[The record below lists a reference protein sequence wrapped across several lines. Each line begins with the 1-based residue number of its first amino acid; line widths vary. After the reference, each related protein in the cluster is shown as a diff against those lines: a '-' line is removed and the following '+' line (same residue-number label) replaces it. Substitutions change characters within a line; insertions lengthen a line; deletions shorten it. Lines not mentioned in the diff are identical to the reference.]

1 MCIAIF
7 VPKGK
12 IIGKKT
18 LKRCYEANSDGFGY
32 AYFNNDKR
40 LIVRKFV
47 GEENIK
53 REIRNF
59 YELRNANLDKQFMI
73 HFRIATHGAV
83 GVTCCHPFVVNRKT
97 VFCHNGVL
105 GTKFTNGLS
114 KTGDMS
120 DTMMFN
126 KLCLQKLPKNFMDKK
141 LYKFLLESAIDYS
154 KMIIMNS
161 NDKVWILNE
170 RLGEWDGGIW
180 YSNTTYKKQIYY
192 FDDTDFGYGYDYG
205 CGVNNNAYTYNSK
218 TKRYEKTKK
227 ATKAS
232 KVYDIDDWD
241 DYKYSAN
248 YGTKGWSNFGNGYA
262 TKEKENFK
270 SNMKGIGVEVDES
283 GNVVTAKDKE
293 ENNK

>member
-40 LIVRKFV
+40 LIVRKFI
-47 GEENIK
+47 GEDTIK
-53 REIRNF
+53 REIKRF

-97 VFCHNGVL
+97 VFCHNGIL

-180 YSNTTYKKQIYY
+180 YSNTTYKKQTYY
-192 FDDTDFGYGYDYG
+192 YGSSDYGYGYGGNYDSYIYDSTTG
-205 CGVNNNAYTYNSK
+205 KY
-218 TKRYEKTKK
+218 KK
-227 ATKAS
+227 VKKSRGS
-232 KVYDIDDWD
+232 KVYDIEDWD
-241 DYKYSAN
+241 DYPYSTG
-248 YGTKGWSNFGNGYA
+248 YGSSGWSNYGNGYA
-262 TKEKENFK
+262 NKEKEDLKN
-270 SNMKGIGVEVDES
+270 NMKDLITDAS
-283 GNVVTAKDKE
+283 GNVTTKKDKE